1 MRFLSQFFFIKTV
14 SLTTFQMWMNVS
26 SPLVLTEGPARTP
39 WGRTS
44 VTVPQAGSEDI
55 VTSVRTGNYKPLVLV
70 VEQYFR

>member
-1 MRFLSQFFFIKTV
+1 
-14 SLTTFQMWMNVS
+14 MWMNVS

-39 WGRTS
+39 WGRTC